1 MSRRL
6 VRGEVLV
13 VVPDRVDCRAVFD
26 ALDGYEFDAIYTAKD
41 FSEAHG
47 FLAGSPRLDAVLL
60 EFRGDAAD
68 AIGFCRALRTA
79 GVGAPVI
86 GIARPED
93 LASRWRIEDEPEAVV
108 DWLRSPVIGLEA
120 IHRLQQVLASAL
132 HGAPPAPARAAPM
145 DVLGLAAEGCPDG
158 ILAWDPGTGLLIDAN
173 PAFCRRAGLRREDVA
188 GLSLDGLDPGLGTAA
203 RRELQD
209 VLARGGRVRL
219 WADGRDAGTDGIE
232 VSTQML
238 DVGRHRVGLAYLRDL
253 SDDRDQRAALQAA
266 AALAQRSAG
275 GSGAVLEA
283 LAAWLDAD
291 GLWVVEGAERG
302 GDGVI
307 VSARHG
313 AAMLPAEFFPDIL
326 RRLRADAS
334 AGQRAGVVAGV
345 PGGSHGP
352 VAGFEGV
359 FAVPILDRS
368 LVAVGALVACRRRAF
383 AEPGPHEVMAVA
395 AARLGFD
402 RDIERARAE
411 GSAAALHDPLT
422 GLPNRLLFE
431 DRLEAATEGARH
443 SGEMFA
449 VLFIDLDH
457 FRRVNDGFGYG
468 VGDEVLVAA
477 AGRMRGVLRAA
488 DTLARH
494 AGDAFTAILRHLT
507 HRNDA
512 LSIADQACRIL
523 EPPITLRDGRDLR
536 ITASIGISFHPDDA
550 LSAGSMIRRADAAMS
565 SAKDL
570 GRNTF
575 HVWGPGAQ
583 ESPRQPLALEPG
595 LRRAERNGELRVFY
609 QPLVGAA
616 SEDVVGV
623 EALLRWEHPELGTLG
638 PGAFMALAEETG
650 LMVPIGEWVLRRA
663 CADAQRWR
671 ERFGLPLLVSV
682 NLSASQLRQS
692 NLAETVRDAVAA
704 SGLDPAALCLEVT
717 EHVGLP
723 SLGEMMEVLSSLRGV
738 GASITI
744 DDFGAV
750 EGTLD
755 HLLRLPVDRIKID
768 RGLVGNISVDPD
780 AEAIVRATVEMAQ
793 SLGLGVAAQGVE
805 HEEHHAFLRRLGCEH
820 LQGFLYCR
828 PLAADDVEHLLADRQ
843 RQLAVDASSPGW

>member
-1 MSRRL
+1 VSRRL

-13 VVPDRVDCRAVFD
+13 VVPDRDDCRAVFET
-26 ALDGYEFDAIYTAKD
+26 LDGYEFDAIYTAKD
-41 FSEAHG
+41 FSEAHA
-47 FLAGSPRLDAVLL
+47 FLAGAPRLDAVLL

-68 AIGFCRALRTA
+68 AIGFCRTLRIA

-93 LASRWRIEDEPEAVV
+93 LASRWRIEGEPESVV
-108 DWLRSPVIGLEA
+108 DWLRSPVIGQEA
-120 IHRLQQVLASAL
+120 IHRLQRVLASGM
-132 HGAPPAPARAAPM
+132 HGALPAPAPARAAPM
-145 DVLGLAAEGCPDG
+145 NVLGLAAEGCPDG

-173 PAFCRRAGLRREDVA
+173 PAFCRRAGLRREDIA
-188 GLSLDGLDPGLGTAA
+188 GLSLDGLDPGLGPVT
-203 RRELQD
+203 RRDLQD
-209 VLARGGRVRL
+209 LLARGGRVRL
-219 WADGRDAGTDGIE
+219 RPDGRDAGNGGIE
-232 VSTQML
+232 VSTHML
-238 DVGRHRVGLAYLRDL
+238 HVGQRRVGLAYLRDVF
-253 SDDRDQRAALQAA
+253 DDRGQRAALHAA
-266 AALAQRSAG
+266 AAVAQRSAG

-302 GDGVI
+302 GDGVT
-307 VSARHG
+307 VVDRHG
-313 AAMLPAEFFPDIL
+313 AAVLPAEFFPDIL

-334 AGQRAGVVAGV
+334 AGERAGVVAGV
-345 PGGSHGP
+345 PGGSPGP

-359 FAVPILDRS
+359 LAVPILDRG
-368 LVAVGALVACRRRAF
+368 LGVVGALIACRRRAF
-383 AEPGPHEVMAVA
+383 EVPGLREVMAVA

-402 RDIERARAE
+402 RDIERARAD
-411 GSAAALHDPLT
+411 GSATALHDPLT

-431 DRLEAATEGARH
+431 ERLEAATEGARH

-457 FRRVNDGFGYG
+457 FKRVNDGFGYG

-477 AGRMRGVLRAA
+477 AGRVRGVLRAA
-488 DTLARH
+488 DTLARY

-512 LSIADQACRIL
+512 LRIAEQACRIL
-523 EPPITLRDGRDLR
+523 ELPITLRDGRDLR

-550 LSAGSMIRRADAAMS
+550 LPAGSMIRRADAAMS

-575 HVWGPGAQ
+575 HAWGPGAQ

-609 QPLVGAA
+609 QPLVGSD

-623 EALLRWEHPELGTLG
+623 EALLRWEHPELGGLG
-638 PGAFMALAEETG
+638 PGAFLPLAEETG
-650 LMVPIGEWVLRRA
+650 LIVPIGEWVLRRA
-663 CADAQRWR
+663 CADVQRWR
-671 ERFGLPLLVSV
+671 QRFGLPLRVSV

-692 NLAETVRDAVAA
+692 NLADTVRDAVAA
-704 SGLDPAALCLEVT
+704 SGLDPAALCLEVA
-717 EHVGLP
+717 ERIGLP
-723 SLGEMMEVLSSLRGV
+723 WPQDLMDLLRAA

-744 DDFGAV
+744 DEFGGV

-755 HLLRLPVDRIKID
+755 HLLRLPVDRVKID

-780 AEAIVRATVEMAQ
+780 AEAIVRATVEMAR
-793 SLGLGVAAQGVE
+793 SAGLGVAAQGVE
-805 HEEHHAFLRRLGCEH
+805 REEHHAFLRRLGCEH

-828 PLAADDVEHLLADRQ
+828 PLAAEDFERLLADRQ
-843 RQLAVDASSPGW
+843 RLLDVGDSRSVW